1 LGEPSSSRDDGGV
14 DESVLAVLDRE
25 GWIAI
30 PGVLDPEAAADL
42 AERATALL
50 GGDDVRQNDKRAGG
64 TRRAA
69 ELLDRL
75 PEIRTLFEHP
85 DVVAA
90 VTHLVGPDVP
100 ITDVALR
107 SPSPGFGEQSLHADD
122 QPIARAGD
130 CRAVTAIVALC
141 PFTSE
146 NGSTAVVPG
155 THLRPDL
162 QRRPERHRLERDE
175 IRLLGP
181 AGTAFVFSAHLLHR
195 GTRNTS
201 AAPRPA
207 LQTQWRVGVAG
218 SEVPDR

>member
-1 LGEPSSSRDDGGV
+1 MDAAAR
-14 DESVLAVLDRE
+14 ATLDRD

-30 PGVLDPEAAADL
+30 PGVLGTDAAQDL
-42 AERATALL
+42 AGRIAAILDGPDL
-50 GGDDVRQNDKRAGG
+50 RMNDKPSGG

-75 PEIRTLFEHP
+75 PEIGSLFEHP
-85 DVVAA
+85 EVVAA
-90 VTHLVGPDVP
+90 VSHLVGPDVP

-107 SPSPGFGEQSLHADD
+107 SPGPGYGEQSLHADD
-122 QPIARAGD
+122 QPVQQAGE

-141 PFTSE
+141 PFTPD

-162 QRRPERHRLERDE
+162 QHRPDRRGLGRDE

-181 AGTAFVFSAHLLHR
+181 AGTAFVFSAHLVHR

-201 AAPRPA
+201 TAPRPA
-207 LQTQWRVGVAG
+207 LHAQWRRATGPPPRPPRPSG
-218 SEVPDR
+218 

>member
-1 LGEPSSSRDDGGV
+1 MDD
-14 DESVLAVLDRE
+14 STLATLDRD

-30 PGVLDPEAAADL
+30 PGLLDPGTAADL

-50 GGDDVRQNDKRAGG
+50 GGHDVRPNDKRVGG

-69 ELLDRL
+69 ELLERL
-75 PEIRTLFEHP
+75 PEIRRLFEHP
-85 DVVAA
+85 DVVATVA
-90 VTHLVGPDVP
+90 HLLGPDVP

-122 QPIARAGD
+122 LPIARAGD

-141 PFTSE
+141 PFTPE
-146 NGSTAVVPG
+146 NGSTAIVPG

-162 QRRPERHRLERDE
+162 QRRPDRHHLERDE
-175 IRLLGP
+175 IRFVGP

-207 LQTQWRVGVAG
+207 LQAQWRTG
-218 SEVPDR
+218 SGPIATTG

>member
-1 LGEPSSSRDDGGV
+1 MR
-14 DESVLAVLDRE
+14 AVLDRE
-25 GWIAI
+25 GWLAI
-30 PGVLDPEAAADL
+30 PGVLDADAAADL
-42 AERATALL
+42 AARATAVLD
-50 GGDDVRQNDKRAGG
+50 GEDQRMNDKRAGG

-75 PEIRTLFEHP
+75 PEIRDLFEHP
-85 DVVAA
+85 EVVAA

-100 ITDVALR
+100 LADVALR

-122 QPIARAGD
+122 LPIERAGD

-141 PFTSE
+141 RFTPD

-162 QRRPERHRLERDE
+162 QRRPDRHGLARDE
-175 IRLLGP
+175 VRFLGP

-195 GTRNTS
+195 GTRNHS
-201 AAPRPA
+201 DAPRPA
-207 LQTQWRVGVAG
+207 LQTQWRTGFAIPG
-218 SEVPDR
+218 P

>member
-1 LGEPSSSRDDGGV
+1 MDD
-14 DESVLAVLDRE
+14 LALATLDRD

-30 PGVLDPEAAADL
+30 PGVLTAEAAAEL
-42 AERATALL
+42 ATSATALL
-50 GGDDVRQNDKRAGG
+50 GGEDERTNDKRAGG

-75 PEIRTLFEHP
+75 PGVRALFEHP
-85 DVVAA
+85 DVVTA
-90 VTHLVGPDVP
+90 VTHLVGADVP
-100 ITDVALR
+100 LTDVALR

-122 QPIARAGD
+122 QPVERAGE

-141 PFTSE
+141 PFTPD

-162 QRRPERHRLERDE
+162 QRRPDRHGLGRDE
-175 IRLLGP
+175 VRLLGS

-201 AAPRPA
+201 DAPRPA
-207 LQTQWRVGVAG
+207 LQTQWRRPLTPPP
-218 SEVPDR
+218 VPPG